1 MLRKNTDPTTR
12 SSFWKIVSGSSP
24 SSFATPDIEET
35 LNALDMALI
44 YFGPQGE
51 LLTANCKACTLIP
64 GLGHDVE
71 ALDEK
76 CQLCKMQNGCF
87 SETKTPILTLSEF
100 LVYVFDNSMDTG
112 AQNGLLKKNRQSDNA
127 EFNEIIDLK
136 DQGIFLVRAIECK
149 DGGVI
154 VEMNDISDLKDRND
168 FLVKLNRENLLLTEA
183 IQSSRKGIF
192 VAERIGS
199 HYVIQFTNQ
208 SLGILLDGGDQLIG
222 SPLSEFLTKQFKE
235 ESDALLKAV
244 RKVERITVWHYAGE
258 EDGERKW
265 LELSLSPSGANDHL
279 IIGFLSD
286 QTQHKLQEE
295 RLLQTQK
302 LEAIGRLAAG
312 VAHDFNNVLAIVDG
326 YARMA
331 KKASARGESINLHVE
346 KITNAVEHG
355 SSLTRQM
362 LTFGKHRVSENRVI
376 DLCEEIRKT
385 ETLIKPLL
393 GVRTRLNMALPD
405 HPVTMNGTHDMVTQ
419 IMMNI
424 CINAHDAMP
433 EGGAI
438 KVELVLKDRSPSD
451 KGCML
456 KISDT
461 GTGMPQT
468 VLERIFDPFFTTKGQ
483 GKGTGLGLSM
493 VYGLVQQMKGDV
505 WVDSE
510 EGKGTC
516 FTIWFPV
523 VDQPVT
529 ASTIYQTGK
538 GDLAGKTVLL
548 AEDETDLLEIMRQT
562 LEGFGM
568 KVFCAANGNEALE
581 VQDEFEGNI
590 DFLLTDM
597 VMPHLGGLE
606 LASLF
611 HQVRPETK
619 ILFMSGYPVRNELS
633 DLELPEDAVFMP
645 KPIREDNLR
654 RTLETVAIGQDA
666 RLKTDSIWK

>member
-1 MLRKNTDPTTR
+1 MLRKNTDYKTKP
-12 SSFWKIVSGSSP
+12 SFWKIVSGSDPASY
-24 SSFATPDIEET
+24 STPDIEET

-64 GLGHDVE
+64 GLAHDYE
-71 ALDEK
+71 ALEEK
-76 CQLCKMQNGCF
+76 CQLCKMQKDCQG
-87 SETKTPILTLSEF
+87 SGKRPILNLSEF
-100 LVYVFDNSMDTG
+100 LVFVFDNSLETG
-112 AQNGLLKKNRQSDNA
+112 AQIGLIKKNTQADNA
-127 EFNEIIDLK
+127 EFNEIISLD
-136 DQGIFLVRAIECK
+136 GHGVFLVRAVECK
-149 DGGVI
+149 NGGVI
-154 VEMNDISDLKDRND
+154 VEMRDISDLKDRTD

-192 VAERIGS
+192 VAEKIGA
-199 HYVIQFTNQ
+199 HHVIQFANQ
-208 SLGILLDGGDQLIG
+208 SLGSLLDEPQTTVGMNLTD
-222 SPLSEFLTKQFKE
+222 FLTEYFKDE
-235 ESDALLKAV
+235 CDALIKAV
-244 RKVERITVWHYAGE
+244 GKGERITIWHNAGDS
-258 EDGERKW
+258 DGQRKW
-265 LELSLSPSGANDHL
+265 LELSLSPSGSHGHL
-279 IIGFLSD
+279 LIGFLSD

-331 KKASARGESINLHVE
+331 KKASARGESIAVHVE

-376 DLCEEIRKT
+376 DLCEEIRRT

-405 HPVTMNGTHDMVTQ
+405 HPVTLNGTQDMVTQ

-433 EGGAI
+433 DGGAI
-438 KVELVLKDRSPSD
+438 KVDLVIKNRSVAEP
-451 KGCML
+451 GCML

-493 VYGLVQQMKGDV
+493 VYGLVQQMKGEI

-516 FTIWFPV
+516 FTLWFPI

-529 ASTIYQTGK
+529 STVVYEGGRSQ
-538 GDLAGKTVLL
+538 LAGKTVLL
-548 AEDETDLLEIMRQT
+548 AEDEGDLLEIMRQT
-562 LEGFGM
+562 LESFGM
-568 KVFCAANGNEALE
+568 QVFCAANGNEALE
-581 VQDEFEGNI
+581 VQDEFEGDI

-597 VMPHLGGLE
+597 VMPQLGGLE

-645 KPIREDNLR
+645 KPIREENLR
-654 RTLETVAIGQDA
+654 KTLETVATGQDA